1 MRLSQKYQSDFKNM
15 KNKLV
20 KDIPGSSTAAVKA
33 RNTFKN
39 LNELKDEELDEVT
52 GASSAGGFVAPFG
65 VNPDIY
71 KNEEELDEITTAS
84 SSGAYSTPFFLAKNF
99 KNWKPVQD
107 PNFPRYGGPGGK
119 YVRIKEKCKRFPYCN
134 QGDINALEF
143 YENEV
148 LNEAISNVSKKTGKS
163 EGYLKN
169 IIINEMMNQRQ
180 KDLQRLKKQKNRKYK
195 KRRKFTKEELD
206 EIIRRAIYKSPITS
220 LLGPETLMNVPS
232 GKIYSFDGNKGKK

>member
-33 RNTFKN
+33 RNAFKN
-39 LNELKDEELDEVT
+39 INELEEEELDEVT
-52 GASSAGGFVAPFG
+52 SAGSAGAYVAPMG
-65 VNPDIY
+65 ATADTY
-71 KNEEELDEITTAS
+71 RNEEELDEMTGAS

-148 LNEAISNVSKKTGKS
+148 LNEAISSVSEKTGKS

-169 IIINEMMNQRQ
+169 IILDEMMNQRQ
-180 KDLQRLKKQKNRKYK
+180 KDLQRLKKQKIRKHR
-195 KRRKFTKEELD
+195 RRKFTKEELD